1 MKFDYQDTLN
11 LEIVYLGSNWDAIH
25 SLLPHTIVFYG
36 GYIAP
41 SYSEN
46 ANVKFRPKNYV
57 AKIREQLQQQLK

>member
-1 MKFDYQDTLN
+1 M
-11 LEIVYLGSNWDAIH
+11 H

-46 ANVKFRPKNYV
+46 ANVKFRRKNYV